1 MRKHNGKDWKYYF
14 WIKKL
19 HKIKKIIYAILD
31 IETTGG
37 KYNEE
42 GITEIAIYKFDGH
55 KVVDQFISLIN
66 PEREIQPFVVNLTG
80 INSNM
85 LKNAPKFYE
94 VAKRI
99 VEITEDCIVVA
110 HNAKFDNR
118 ILKTEFK
125 RLGFEF
131 KKRTLC
137 TVELAK
143 ELIPGQPSYS
153 LGKLTRSLGIPV
165 SDRHRASGDALATV
179 TLFKMLLAKD
189 SEKTIIQE
197 SIRLEPKF
205 QIEPKLKDILD
216 ELPSITG
223 VYYMHKTNG
232 EIIYIGKSKNIKNRV
247 NQHFTSIN
255 SKSKKMQLQVATVT
269 YEATG
274 SELVALLKESEE
286 IKRNKPIFNR
296 AQRRTIFTYGLFS
309 FQDDNGY
316 LNLKVAKVNGTE
328 EPITTFSN
336 LQSAK
341 SFMSKTIDENNLC
354 QKLSGQYQT
363 QSNCFNYTIKQC
375 FGACINEEDPGV
387 YNERTSKLIRQH
399 NFENQNMVII
409 DYGREIDERSA
420 ILIENGVY
428 KGFGFYNLNYQINNI
443 EILKSIITPMQHNRD
458 SQHIIQSYLR
468 RNKRL
473 KVIKL
478 NVNNLNS

>member
-1 MRKHNGKDWKYYF
+1 
-14 WIKKL
+14 
-19 HKIKKIIYAILD
+19 
-31 IETTGG
+31 
-37 KYNEE
+37 
-42 GITEIAIYKFDGH
+42 
-55 KVVDQFISLIN
+55 
-66 PEREIQPFVVNLTG
+66 
-80 INSNM
+80 M
-85 LKNAPKFYE
+85 LRNAPKFYE

-125 RLGFEF
+125 RLGFEY

-143 ELIPGQPSYS
+143 QLIPGQQSYS

-189 SEKTIIQE
+189 SEKSIIKD
-197 SIRLEPKF
+197 SIRLEPKL
-205 QIEPKLKDILD
+205 QIEPRLKDIID

-223 VYYMHKTNG
+223 VYYMHKSDG

-247 NQHFTSIN
+247 NQHFTSTTP
-255 SKSKKMQLQVATVT
+255 KSKKMQLQVNAVT

-296 AQRRTIFTYGLFS
+296 AQRRTIFTHGLFS
-309 FQDDNGY
+309 FTDDNGY
-316 LNLKVAKVNGTE
+316 LNLKVAKINGKE
-328 EPITTFSN
+328 MPVTTFAN

-341 SFMSKTIDENNLC
+341 SFMSKTVEEYNLC
-354 QKLSGQYQT
+354 QKLTGQYQT
-363 QSNCFNYTIKQC
+363 NTSCFSYTIKQC
-375 FGACINEEDPGV
+375 FGACINYEEPEK
-387 YNERTSKLIRQH
+387 YNERTLKIINHHS
-399 NFENQNMVII
+399 FENQNMVII
-409 DYGREIDERSA
+409 DYGREHDERSA
-420 ILIENGVY
+420 IVIENGVY

-443 EILKSIITPMQHNRD
+443 DILKSIITPMQHNRD
-458 SQHIIQSYLR
+458 TQHIIQSYLR
-468 RNKRL
+468 QNKRL
-473 KVIKL
+473 KILKF
-478 NVNNLNS
+478 

>member
-1 MRKHNGKDWKYYF
+1 
-14 WIKKL
+14 
-19 HKIKKIIYAILD
+19 
-31 IETTGG
+31 
-37 KYNEE
+37 
-42 GITEIAIYKFDGH
+42 
-55 KVVDQFISLIN
+55 
-66 PEREIQPFVVNLTG
+66 
-80 INSNM
+80 M
-85 LKNAPKFYE
+85 LRNAPKFYE

-125 RLGFEF
+125 RLGFEY

-143 ELIPGQPSYS
+143 QLIPGQQSYS

-189 SEKTIIQE
+189 SEKSIIKD
-197 SIRLEPKF
+197 SIRLEPKL
-205 QIEPKLKDILD
+205 QIEPRLKDIID

-223 VYYMHKTNG
+223 VYYMHKSDG

-247 NQHFTSIN
+247 NQHFTSTTP
-255 SKSKKMQLQVATVT
+255 KSKKMQLQVNAVT

-286 IKRNKPIFNR
+286 IKRNKPILNR
-296 AQRRTIFTYGLFS
+296 AQRRTIFTHGLFS
-309 FQDDNGY
+309 FTDDNGY
-316 LNLKVAKVNGTE
+316 LNLKVAKINGKE
-328 EPITTFSN
+328 MPVTTFAN

-341 SFMSKTIDENNLC
+341 SFMSKTVEEYNLC
-354 QKLSGQYQT
+354 QKLTGQYQT
-363 QSNCFNYTIKQC
+363 STSCFNYTIKQC
-375 FGACINEEDPGV
+375 FGACINDEEPEK
-387 YNERTSKLIRQH
+387 YNERTLKIINHHS
-399 NFENQNMVII
+399 FENQNMVII
-409 DYGREIDERSA
+409 DYGREHDERSA

-443 EILKSIITPMQHNRD
+443 DILNSIITSMQHNRD
-458 SQHIIQSYLR
+458 TQHIIQSYLR
-468 RNKRL
+468 QNKRL
-473 KVIKL
+473 KILKF
-478 NVNNLNS
+478 